1 MFEPPQLMTELA
13 KQELE
18 AAPTVSCHCSPTA
31 TTAKAHERR
40 SARRLLRSRPSCHV
54 RAINLPLH
62 LATARTACGGA
73 PVTQTLLAHDEL
85 GVCLARIDREWAAA
99 GGGVRLRA

>member
-1 MFEPPQLMTELA
+1 MCAGLHSRCV
-13 KQELE
+13 
-18 AAPTVSCHCSPTA
+18 AACAGSFRLLPTA
-31 TTAKAHERR
+31 TTTKAHERR
-40 SARRLLRSRPSCHV
+40 SARRLIRSRPSCHV